1 MLPGARYARW
11 ILLGILVIV
20 VVGLVLTSM
29 SYGL

>member
-11 ILLGILVIV
+11 ILLAILVIV